1 MNAPANT
8 SLLTH
13 ARGHVAH
20 VETTVEASKA
30 LMQLM
35 MGAWASQIAGT
46 LARLCVFDEIASG
59 HTNAATIAQRIHAE
73 PHALHRALRAAS
85 TIGLLR
91 ATSTNSFELTAQG
104 ELLRG
109 DVPGSMR
116 ALLDAETAPG
126 HWLPWGCLEECIRT
140 GQTVAAETLGFSNLW
155 NYYKAH
161 PVEGEAFSLGMS
173 GISAMAIAAVSAVWK
188 PPTAR
193 RVVDVGGAHGA
204 FLAWVLDQL
213 PGAQGQLMDLPHVI
227 ETAKPALRA
236 AGLLNRVECI
246 AGDFFK
252 SVPAGADLY
261 LLKHI
266 VHDWDDEAVRILL
279 SHVSQAMAPGG
290 TVAVVELLIPE
301 DGTPSPASLMD
312 INMLVMLPGKER
324 TVSEIKQLFDTA
336 GLALTR
342 VVQTPS
348 PFSLLEARKA

>member
-8 SLLTH
+8 SPLTH
-13 ARGHVAH
+13 ARARTAH
-20 VETTVEASKA
+20 AETAGEASQA

-59 HTNAATIAQRIHAE
+59 HTDAAAIAKRIHVE

-85 TIGLLR
+85 TVGLLR
-91 ATSTNSFELTAQG
+91 ATGTSAFELTARG

-116 ALLDAETAPG
+116 ALLDAETAPA
-126 HWLPWGCLEECIRT
+126 HWLPWGRLEECIRT

-161 PVEGEAFSLGMS
+161 PEEGEAFSLGMS
-173 GISAMAIAAVSAVWK
+173 GISSMVIGAVSAAWK
-188 PPTAR
+188 PPAAR
-193 RVVDVGGAHGA
+193 RIVDVGGAHGA
-204 FLAWVLDQL
+204 FLGWVLNQL
-213 PGAQGQLMDLPHVI
+213 PDAKGQLLDLPHVI

-236 AGLLNRVECI
+236 AGLSNRVECV
-246 AGDFFK
+246 AGDFLK
-252 SVPAGADLY
+252 SVPAGGDLY

-266 VHDWDDEAVRILL
+266 VHNWDDESVRILL
-279 SHVSQAMAPGG
+279 GNVSQAMAPGG
-290 TVAVVELLIPE
+290 TVAVVEALIPE
-301 DGTPSPASLMD
+301 DGSPSPASLMD
-312 INMLVMLPGKER
+312 VNMLVMLTGKER
-324 TVSEIKQLFDTA
+324 SEPEIRHLFATA